1 MRRIVHVLLLLSLVC
16 CSLAPGQGKGKGKGK
31 GNKHGEAALEPSQGM
46 GRRFQPQETQII
58 TGYYGSDTSNLPPGL
73 AKRGGNLPPG
83 LQKQLQRNGQLP
95 PGLQK
100 RLEPFPV
107 VLERRLPPL
116 PRGCRRVVVGS
127 QALLIDDAS
136 NVVLDIVDLPRRR

>member
-1 MRRIVHVLLLLSLVC
+1 MRRIVHVFLLLSLVC
-16 CSLAPGQGKGKGKGK
+16 SALAPGQGKGKGKGK
-31 GNKHGEAALEPSQGM
+31 KQGEAALEPSQGA
-46 GRRFQPQETQII
+46 GRRFLPQETQII
-58 TGYYGSDTSNLPPGL
+58 TGYYGSDSGNLPPGL

-116 PRGCRRVVVGS
+116 PQGCRRVVVGS
-127 QALLIDDAS
+127 SALLIDDTT
-136 NVVLDIVDLPRRR
+136 NVVLDVLDLTRRR

>member
-1 MRRIVHVLLLLSLVC
+1 MRCTVHVLLLLSLVC
-16 CSLAPGQGKGKGKGK
+16 CSLAPAQGKGKGKGK
-31 GNKHGEAALEPSQGM
+31 KHGEAATEQSERT
-46 GRRFQPQETQII
+46 GRRFRPQEIQII
-58 TGYYGSDTSNLPPGL
+58 TGYYSSDTSNLPPGL

-83 LQKQLQRNGQLP
+83 LQKHLQRDGQLP

-116 PRGCRRVVVGS
+116 PRGCRRVIVGS
-127 QALLIDDAS
+127 QALLIDDAT
-136 NVVLDIVDLPRRR
+136 NVVLDILDLTRRR